1 MTFVRA
7 LQHTQSPRGE
17 GGGESKDIER
27 QREREERR
35 GEEWRRVRG
44 SESM

>member
-17 GGGESKDIER
+17 EEGGGRS
-27 QREREERR
+27 REREIQIERR
-35 GEEWRRVRG
+35 EIEER
-44 SESM
+44 